1 MSFLPVTMEDARK
14 RGWDELDVVFV
25 SGDAYIDHPAFGV
38 PLLAR
43 WLESHGFRVGII
55 SQPDWRSKE
64 PFMVLGRPRLFF
76 AISAGAMDSMV
87 AHYTPARK
95 LRRDDA
101 YTPGNRHG
109 ARPNRATI
117 IYTSRLKEAYRDVP
131 VVIGGIE
138 ASLRRFAH
146 YDFWEDKVRRSILID
161 AKADLL
167 VYGMGETPILELA
180 ERMRSGEDFK
190 GIIDIRGTAR
200 IDNNGV
206 VIRAQGVELPSF
218 EQVSTDRYKYVE
230 AFRLISQEQSS
241 FNARTVIQQHGE
253 RYLVCN
259 PPAYPLSEQL
269 LDAVYALPFIKAP
282 HPRYLEQIPAY
293 EQIRTSITTH
303 RGCFGGC
310 SFCAITHHQGKTIQ
324 SRSEASVL
332 QEIKRLVEQPWF
344 RGSVSDIGGPTAN
357 MYGLKC
363 GDASAEALCRRG
375 SCLYPRPCRK
385 LQMSDRR
392 AAALLGKARKMAGI
406 KHTAISSGVRYDL
419 LEHQDAYLRELLGHH
434 VGGLLKIAPE
444 HVVER
449 VTNVMRKPGKKSF
462 EKFLALFRS
471 ESARLGKR
479 QHIVPYFISGHPGC
493 SLSDMADLAVF
504 LKQNGLRVEQVQ
516 DFTPTP
522 GTLSTCI
529 YYTGIDPFSGEEIY
543 VPRGDKEKRLQK
555 SMLLFHLA
563 EERNNIMQALQSCNR
578 ESLAGEL
585 LGDKRS
591 AFVSRRVKTARS
603 KLR

>member
-95 LRRDDA
+95 LRRGDA

-392 AAALLGKARKMAGI
+392 AAALLRDTGALGRLIAV
-406 KHTAISSGVRYDL
+406 S
-419 LEHQDAYLRELLGHH
+419 EAYPQLRASDNFRQL
-434 VGGLLKIAPE
+434 VQLKPDSQLSK
-444 HVVER
+444 ER
-449 VTNVMRKPGKKSF
+449 VSASGYCTSRSPRPARICRTPPHPTVGASMGSSAWSF
-462 EKFLALFRS
+462 SYRAT
-471 ESARLGKR
+471 
-479 QHIVPYFISGHPGC
+479 SG
-493 SLSDMADLAVF
+493 
-504 LKQNGLRVEQVQ
+504 
-516 DFTPTP
+516 
-522 GTLSTCI
+522 ST
-529 YYTGIDPFSGEEIY
+529 S
-543 VPRGDKEKRLQK
+543 RGR
-555 SMLLFHLA
+555 
-563 EERNNIMQALQSCNR
+563 
-578 ESLAGEL
+578 
-585 LGDKRS
+585 
-591 AFVSRRVKTARS
+591 
-603 KLR
+603 